1 MARNYDQLHGGN
13 PPGPTFGQKVARVAH
28 TVKRIYDVGSGI
40 YHAAKFVAPLVG
52 ALL

>member
-1 MARNYDQLHGGN
+1 MAFTYKTYE
-13 PPGPTFGQKVARVAH
+13 PPTMSLGQKIARVAH
-28 TVKRIYDVGSGI
+28 TVKRVYDVGSGI